1 MISGFFRNIT
11 VFISEIKERLSM
23 DKKEIYNPDGTL
35 RAVIHFSG
43 TKQEL
48 YPPNGSL
55 IAVYD
60 EATNETHTASGQLVG
75 RGNLIMTCL

>member
-1 MISGFFRNIT
+1 M
-11 VFISEIKERLSM
+11 EKENNYM
-23 DKKEIYNPDGTL
+23 DKKEIYNSDGTL
-35 RAVIHFSG
+35 RAVIYFSG

-48 YPPNGSL
+48 YPPSGGL

-60 EATNETHTASGQLVG
+60 STTNETWTASGQLVG

>member
-1 MISGFFRNIT
+1 M
-11 VFISEIKERLSM
+11 E
-23 DKKEIYNPDGTL
+23 KKEIIGSDGQL
-35 RAVIHFSG
+35 KAVIHFSG

-55 IAVYD
+55 IAIYD
-60 EATNETHTASGQLVG
+60 SATNETWTASGQFVG